1 MKLELRDVN
10 IKCKK
15 LRRDNKATGT
25 LRKDDKIIPIQLKGS
40 DVDKYIKKYGAY
52 NNINIE
58 FEDIQIVVKINN
70 VEKDLINHNIINI
83 DFEAV

>member
-1 MKLELRDVN
+1 MKLELRDVR

-15 LRRDNKATGT
+15 LRRENNTTGT
-25 LRKDDKIIPIQLKGS
+25 LRKDGKIIPVQLKGS
-40 DVDKYIKKYGAY
+40 DIDKYIKKYGAY

-58 FEDIQIVVKINN
+58 FEDSQITVKINN

-83 DFEAV
+83 DFEAI